1 MSVVAQWGLVALG
14 SLVLSGMVF
23 SAGND
28 HQIEANGIWHDGFDV
43 SPRAPQRGQPFTLEL
58 RSFRFDL
65 TSVTVRYYD
74 GATTRWAPMAW
85 NRAEE
90 NGTFDVW
97 RATLP
102 AIDSDFVSYRFELR
116 DGSAMATLARSGF
129 WWGEPP
135 GGDFLLNLTPLGAF
149 PLGATVDGSDTVFRV
164 WAPGVE
170 QAQVILNPDS
180 ATPTYVS
187 LSPVAGGNWQAR
199 VSGVG
204 HGQRYQYR
212 FLRDGQWLVRNDP
225 RARWLP
231 RSLAYSIVEGAPFAW
246 EDGDWVIP
254 DLEDVVICEAH
265 VGTFSGRG
273 DGATVFPGTFREMAD
288 RHIADLVDSGVN
300 VLQLMPVQEF
310 PGDVSWGYNPAFLFA
325 PESAYGSPAELKYLV
340 NKCHQAG
347 IAVWLDVVL
356 NHFDEPSL
364 PGNLGWFTG
373 EDIYFYPA
381 SSGLRDTGVGPRPD
395 YGRVEVRDY
404 LVDSIRHLIEE
415 YHIDGFRF
423 DHTAWIKVNGEGWR
437 LLQEISQMR
446 ARVHPRVRLTAEQWP
461 NDPAVTRP
469 VIWGG
474 AGFDSQWSD
483 AFHDN
488 SRAALNA
495 LAYGDPSMAQIAAGL
510 NHFGFAA
517 REMIHYIE
525 SHDEARESPPFAPEG
540 RVVQVADQINPH
552 SDYGRGR
559 GKLFYG
565 LTMFGAAVPLIL
577 HGQEHAT
584 EIGFGDKEHNRVPWE
599 YRELYQSY
607 YRACRDMTWLRRL
620 SPALRA
626 DRWQNVYH
634 VNEGANI
641 LAWERAHDGHYV
653 IIVANFA
660 NHDWGDYWIGLPQGG
675 TWYETINTAAAIYGG
690 SGTYQNGTI
699 TAFNGPSGGMPYSAS
714 LKLPRYSLV
723 VLTKHPYNLNPRLD
737 ADRDGIEDAWERQYA
752 LNPNSETDADFDN
765 DSDGLTARAEYLF
778 ATDPSAASPPPAL
791 QLQFTALGPEV
802 SFPTVPGRY
811 YEIEAI
817 SDLHNPVWQPVAAGL
832 STRDQTVPGL
842 LRLIDA
848 AGKTAPRRFYRVKL
862 RADW

>member
-737 ADRDGIEDAWERQYA
+737 ADRDGIEDA
-752 LNPNSETDADFDN
+752 
-765 DSDGLTARAEYLF
+765 
-778 ATDPSAASPPPAL
+778 
-791 QLQFTALGPEV
+791 
-802 SFPTVPGRY
+802 
-811 YEIEAI
+811 
-817 SDLHNPVWQPVAAGL
+817 
-832 STRDQTVPGL
+832 
-842 LRLIDA
+842 
-848 AGKTAPRRFYRVKL
+848 
-862 RADW
+862 